1 MVYSAKRTKKIYYDY
16 VKKIKNKNAI
26 LLIILSS
33 SWNLFVGHQKKSNS
47 QKKRFNMEAESV
59 PLIHLAPFF
68 IMLSCYCEELY
79 LTQSVIFFKRKHKQ
93 KLSQTAG
100 SWVTAVIYVTGTHS
114 WFLHCTQHAISPLIV
129 LK

>member
-1 MVYSAKRTKKIYYDY
+1 MQYSW
-16 VKKIKNKNAI
+16 
-26 LLIILSS
+26 LSS
-33 SWNLFVGHQKKSNS
+33 AQAEISLWDTKRNPIRRKKH
-47 QKKRFNMEAESV
+47 FNMEAESV